1 MEARLGPLRVVGF
14 RRDLGTPVRGTLLGR
29 PGQMG
34 SPLGGQGQAWEGE
47 EGWWVC
53 QEKCPLAGGAKGMGG
68 VWGCPGPRAEERQEG
83 SAQGFNI
90 EIHIH
95 AWKKKGMLL
104 FLICK

>member
-53 QEKCPLAGGAKGMGG
+53 QEKCPLAGGAKGTGG
-68 VWGCPGPRAEERQEG
+68 SGAALGLVQRRG
-83 SAQGFNI
+83 
-90 EIHIH
+90 
-95 AWKKKGMLL
+95 KKAVLRGLT
-104 FLICK
+104 